1 LLNVQY
7 FYIAL
12 CVQCLQSKDVEEGAT
27 PIVEEAPKKKKNTSK
42 LRHLFSH
49 DGITGWLIQSVRS
62 VTLNSVQYFIETNF
76 VLTIHDGECLVGTIN
91 ANSKT
96 LKILTVE
103 MCVLLE

>member
-1 LLNVQY
+1 MLLSVQY

-27 PIVEEAPKKKKNTSK
+27 PNVEEAPKKKKKSK

-49 DGITGWLIQSVRS
+49 DGVTGWLIQSVRS

-76 VLTIHDGECLVGTIN
+76 VLTLISMMV
-91 ANSKT
+91 S
-96 LKILTVE
+96 V
-103 MCVLLE
+103 